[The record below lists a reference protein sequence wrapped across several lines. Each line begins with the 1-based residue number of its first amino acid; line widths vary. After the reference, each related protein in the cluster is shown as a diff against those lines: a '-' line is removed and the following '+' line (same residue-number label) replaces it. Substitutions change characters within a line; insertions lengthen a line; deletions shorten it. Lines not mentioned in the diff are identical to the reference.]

1 MVEGLRTK
9 GAHFRSLADLIDTS
23 GPSGVL
29 VLQMLGAVAEFERSL
44 IRERTKAGLK
54 TAKARGRVGGNPGL
68 RRRDPV
74 VLRKQADCGE
84 GLAEPDLLSAAPR
97 RVAWKGA
104 AALMAGRNAMTLPWS
119 GSSSPSSVKALLDRS
134 RAAGL
139 LVPMSARWSGPS
151 RGSKKSA
158 GYDGAHEQTHF
169 DVPDRVRRTAGRLYP
184 HLQRAS
190 TAPRSR
196 PHKPAGAQ
204 PGRCRLVVSF
214 HALADRTAGRAPGR
228 ARHAVP
234 AAPRLLSLISAS
246 HLARCVHHA
255 SLTTEV
261 LSYACRPPSRHRGF
275 PEWGGAPGS
284 RASSAAPSDPR
295 LDEASHPEVVG
306 WRCVS

>member
-1 MVEGLRTK
+1 VFEEFASGGIRSRPQLAAALIRIRRGDTLVVARIDRLARSLSHLLAMVEGLRTK

-214 HALADRTAGRAPGR
+214 HALADRTAGRP
-228 ARHAVP
+228 P
-234 AAPRLLSLISAS
+234 AAPDMPYRLLPAFFL
-246 HLARCVHHA
+246 
-255 SLTTEV
+255 
-261 LSYACRPPSRHRGF
+261 
-275 PEWGGAPGS
+275 
-284 RASSAAPSDPR
+284 
-295 LDEASHPEVVG
+295 
-306 WRCVS
+306 